1 MPVPDDLD
9 VAFKPDNVL
18 AQAFQDL
25 TVNKTITQAQYQKI
39 LSQQTSKIMQENN
52 LRAVGIGGQG
62 SFSPNLNA
70 YSAGDELNAS
80 HYQRQEE
87 LKKELAGKSV
97 LNPTADKGIY
107 SASTFDTSGN
117 LVDSSTGK
125 TNDPA
130 AKGRLAGYDPNA
142 TGTQKIF
149 YDAQGKKINPS
160 QLSSTKTGQ
169 DFAAAGYDIGFGP
182 GMIGPGIKADTT
194 ERDARI
200 SASERSQ
207 RVESPTQKE
216 VSSTPVTPSSFSTIT
231 PVATTLPPPPVKT
244 APIDTIL
251 FDNDSVPIEIMTD
264 LIFENIGGQEL
275 INIARNDTV
284 NGQTV
289 IYQPIKNLTAIQQQY
304 NPNNIVSLQATSDK
318 YFQNFSVKFDNKVP
332 TIGTGPGGAHVYIDP
347 ETGEL
352 VVEAVNMAED
362 EQIEVE
368 ITISGTIYEADI

>member
-9 VAFKPDNVL
+9 VAFLPDPEL
-18 AQAFQDL
+18 AYLQLDKNLSNATKSDL
-25 TVNKTITQAQYQKI
+25 TSRRVKQLMDESNSPSMSA
-39 LSQQTSKIMQENN
+39 
-52 LRAVGIGGQG
+52 GGG
-62 SFSPNLNA
+62 GYYAPNLNA
-70 YSAGDELNAS
+70 YSPYDEQNAI

-97 LNPTADKGIY
+97 LQPTGDRGVY

-117 LVDSSTGK
+117 LIDSSTGK
-125 TNDPA
+125 TNDPS
-130 AKGRLAGYDPNA
+130 AKGRPGYDPNA
-142 TGTQKIF
+142 TGSEKIF
-149 YDAQGKKINPS
+149 YDAQGKRMSASALS
-160 QLSSTKTGQ
+160 QTKTGK
-169 DFAAAGYDIGFGP
+169 DFAAAGWDIGFGP

-200 SASERSQ
+200 SAMETSQ
-207 RVESPTQKE
+207 RVEEPRQQVVTP
-216 VSSTPVTPSSFSTIT
+216 TPVTPSSFSTIT
-231 PVATTLPPPPVKT
+231 PVATALPPPPVKT

>member
-1 MPVPDDLD
+1 MADELD
-9 VAFKPDNVL
+9 VAFLPDPEL
-18 AQAFQDL
+18 AYLQLDKNLSNATKSEL
-25 TVNKTITQAQYQKI
+25 TSRRVKQ
-39 LSQQTSKIMQENN
+39 LMDESN
-52 LRAVGIGGQG
+52 LPSVSAGGTG
-62 SFSPNLNA
+62 YYVPNLNS
-70 YSAGDELNAS
+70 YSADDEQNAI

-87 LKKELAGKSV
+87 LKKDLAGKSV
-97 LNPTADKGIY
+97 LGATADRGVY
-107 SASTFDTSGN
+107 TASTFDTSGN
-117 LVDSSTGK
+117 LIDSTTSK

-130 AKGRLAGYDPNA
+130 AKGTARYDANA

-169 DFAAAGYDIGFGP
+169 DYAAAGYDIGFGP

-200 SASERSQ
+200 SAMETSQ
-207 RVESPTQKE
+207 RVEEPRQQVVTP
-216 VSSTPVTPSSFSTIT
+216 TPVTPSSFSTIT
-231 PVATTLPPPPVKT
+231 PVATALPPPPVKT

-318 YFQNFSVKFDNKVP
+318 YFQNFAIKFDNKVP
-332 TIGTGPGGAHVYIDP
+332 TPGTGPGGAHVYIDP

-352 VVEAVNMAED
+352 VVETVNMSED